1 VSRSVEPSPV
11 VLVTSPDPFKLR
23 ALLQREAGRRAMIV
37 RTAVVEV
44 RPGLWAAEVV
54 QLRPLHRPWVAPV
67 VGVAVASGV
76 LAGAAAVGW
85 WLLGIV
91 AAAGSAVLGV
101 LAVLATVALV
111 VRSRPSVDVTV
122 RVRVR

>member
-1 VSRSVEPSPV
+1 
-11 VLVTSPDPFKLR
+11 
-23 ALLQREAGRRAMIV
+23 MIV

-54 QLRPLHRPWVAPV
+54 QLRPLRRPWVAPV

-101 LAVLATVALV
+101 LAVLATVVLV